1 MIATRRLALISAAGV
16 GLTVASLTLPA
27 SVGSAAELAAAPL
40 LSYDLTS
47 IIEPQVQPAV
57 AAPQP
62 APAPQAAAPDTQPE
76 PTQTAQNETADTV
89 DADAID
95 SASLECM
102 AKVVNHEAGN
112 QKRKGQI
119 AVAQTLVNRLKAGR
133 FGDSIC
139 AVANQPG
146 QYFNTA
152 SYNPPRDS
160 EQWAEAM
167 DVSKAVLSGNAEVV
181 APGAMFFRA
190 SYSSANRFFRTRQQV
205 ATVGAH
211 VFYR

>member
-1 MIATRRLALISAAGV
+1 MIATRRLALISAAGFV
-16 GLTVASLTLPA
+16 LTAAGLTLPA

-40 LSYDLTS
+40 LSYDLSS
-47 IIEPQVQPAV
+47 IVEPQVQPAV
-57 AAPQP
+57 ATQQ
-62 APAPQAAAPDTQPE
+62 PAPQAAAASNTDAQPE
-76 PTQTAQNETADTV
+76 TAQTAQNDAADTI
-89 DADAID
+89 DA
-95 SASLECM
+95 ASLECM

-146 QYFNTA
+146 QYFDTA
-152 SYNPPRDS
+152 SYNPPRDTA
-160 EQWAEAM
+160 QWAEAV
-167 DVSKAVLSGNAEVV
+167 DVSRAVLSGNAEVV

-190 SYSSANRFFRTRQQV
+190 SYSSTNRFFRTRQRV
-205 ATVGAH
+205 TTVGAH

>member
-1 MIATRRLALISAAGV
+1 MIATRRLALITAAGSA
-16 GLTVASLTLPA
+16 LAVACFTLPA
-27 SVGSAAELAAAPL
+27 SVGSAANLSDAPH
-40 LSYDLTS
+40 LSYDLSVT
-47 IIEPQVQPAV
+47 EQQTQVV

-62 APAPQAAAPDTQPE
+62 AEPQTQAP
-76 PTQTAQNETADTV
+76 QTAQAPSPAAPAPTAV
-89 DADAID
+89 ALNNPVPNADKA
-95 SASLECM
+95 ALECM
-102 AKVVNHEAGN
+102 AKVVHHEAGN
-112 QKRKGQI
+112 QKRKGMI

-146 QYFNTA
+146 QFFDTA

-160 EQWAEAM
+160 QAWAASV
-167 DVSKAVLSGNAEVV
+167 DVAKEVLSGNAEVV

-190 SYSSANRFFRTRQQV
+190 SYSPANSFFRTRERV

-211 VFYR
+211 IFYR